1 MSNEQCRLITLEAYQ
16 EYKQLATKNRLL
28 GQQLAEAEEVIK
40 FYSNAD
46 QLTEEEKQMTGEKY
60 HLVYGL
66 KANDYLEKWS
76 AKDEKRNY

>member
-28 GQQLAEAEEVIK
+28 GQQLAEAEKVIK

-46 QLTEEEKQMTGEKY
+46 QLTDEEKQMPAEKY

-66 KANDYLEKWS
+66 KANDYLEKWGL
-76 AKDEKRNY
+76 R